1 MFTLPLACSFLVLD
15 NYQHLFL
22 LFILLFAFTFLKYV
36 LCTFSAI
43 FIPPGWL
50 VYVDLLLSFSHFCSL
65 SLTHTVLLPTY
76 FDYCYIEMSNQINIH
91 CLYNYNPANSAH
103 S

>member
-65 SLTHTVLLPTY
+65 SLSHTQFSSPHILIIATLK
-76 FDYCYIEMSNQINIH
+76 
-91 CLYNYNPANSAH
+91 CLIK
-103 S
+103 